1 MVQRRTVRQQ
11 TTIQI
16 PKKGMKQPLVSS
28 PLSPLEPFNPGNHFN
43 QSVSG
48 RASPLT
54 LRNISYK
61 TLFSRA
67 IERISNSVAA
77 MPWTITPPD
86 DLKSDEDALER
97 ARELTKA
104 LARPNQAEH
113 DLYTNF
119 AKSLIRDILVIGM
132 AVVERQPGAKDF
144 QPFWLW
150 DVPPEKIHLDPA
162 WDASREGLD
171 PRFWYCINSNTN
183 SYEYLDDK
191 NWVPVLNKNMFLIQH
206 RVASNE
212 LFPPSPVA
220 AAYDR
225 LNSWLNLDA
234 YQART
239 VNNPVRDYMVAL
251 EDAGETELDA
261 FRDYWRVNVVGSGE
275 IPVVGGKVSVVKF
288 GAKND
293 EELFLKFS
301 DYLAGIIALEFGLSK
316 RDYGIDPHDNRSTM
330 GPAADLA
337 FQDAI
342 LPIASCLIDS
352 LNTKVIDFYAPG
364 YVLSLTD
371 TEPRKESEEAQTAAI
386 LYGGGLIT
394 KDEGRRRVGEKP
406 MLQGGEKFMDGTA
419 DTVEDEDNI
428 EEVTEPIVEK
438 TQTELPIKP
447 KVGIKVEPKVES
459 KKVNKKKGKDS
470 STEIQGGIQL
480 SLFDF

>member
-1 MVQRRTVRQQ
+1 MADKRPVRQ
-11 TTIQI
+11 TTIQL
-16 PKKGMKQPLVSS
+16 PKKETKKALVNTPLGQI
-28 PLSPLEPFNPGNHFN
+28 EPFNPGNHYN
-43 QSVSG
+43 MSVSG
-48 RASPLT
+48 RPSPLT
-54 LRNISYK
+54 LRGISYK

-67 IERISNSVAA
+67 IERISNAVAA
-77 MPWTITPPD
+77 MPWTIAPPD
-86 DLKSDEDALER
+86 ELKSDEDALEK

-119 AKSLIRDILVIGM
+119 VKSLIRDILVVGI
-132 AVVERQPGAKDF
+132 AVVERQPGTEGF

-150 DVPPEKIHLDPA
+150 DVPPENIHLDPT

-171 PRFWYCINSNTN
+171 PRYWYCLNTN
-183 SYEYLDDK
+183 ANSYDYYEDK
-191 NWVPVLNKNMFLIQH
+191 NWIPILNKNMFLIQH

-220 AAYDR
+220 AAYER
-225 LNSWLNLDA
+225 LNSWLSLDS
-234 YQART
+234 YQSRT
-239 VNNPVRDYMVAL
+239 VHNPVRDYMVAL
-251 EDAGETELDA
+251 EDAGESELDA
-261 FRDYWRVNVVGSGE
+261 FRDYWRVHVVGSGE

-301 DYLAGIIALEFGLSK
+301 DYLAGLIAIEFGLSK

-342 LPIASCLIDS
+342 LPIATCIIDN

-364 YVLSLTD
+364 YILSLTD

-386 LYGGGLIT
+386 LYSGGLIT

-406 MLQGGEKFMDGTA
+406 LLQGGDKFMDGSA
-419 DTVEDEDNI
+419 DAI
-428 EEVTEPIVEK
+428 EEEVPLGEA
-438 TQTELPIKP
+438 
-447 KVGIKVEPKVES
+447 KVGGSVVPAIETPSVKLSPEPSKPS
-459 KKVNKKKGKDS
+459 KKRAKAPQ
-470 STEIQGGIQL
+470 TEIQGVQL
-480 SLFDF
+480 SLFDH